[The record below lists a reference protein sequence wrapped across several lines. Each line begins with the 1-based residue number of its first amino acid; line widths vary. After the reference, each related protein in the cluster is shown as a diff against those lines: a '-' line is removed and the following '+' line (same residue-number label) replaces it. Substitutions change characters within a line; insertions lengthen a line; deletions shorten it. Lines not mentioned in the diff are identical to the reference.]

1 VRKRSRIVAGAAGLI
16 AIVAIAL
23 VPAFAG
29 AHVRYLVGAK
39 PFSEQY
45 ILAALIKQRLDANG
59 LAAGQRDGLGSAV
72 ILDALAA
79 NEIDVYV
86 DYTGTIWA
94 NQMHRTDVA
103 PRAEVLAQVGEWLK
117 RERNIT
123 LLGGLGFENAYALAM
138 TKKRGE
144 ALGIRTLADL
154 AAQAPRLSIAGD
166 YEFFQRPEWAALRTA
181 YGLAFRTQR
190 QMQAE
195 FMYPAIAAGEVDV
208 ISAYTSDG
216 RIAQYDLVVLDDP
229 KHAIPPYDAVLLI
242 APKRAD
248 DAAFIDAL
256 RPLLDAINVAT
267 MRDANARASAE
278 GASPDQ
284 VARWLWAKI
293 SQR

>member
-1 VRKRSRIVAGAAGLI
+1 
-16 AIVAIAL
+16 
-23 VPAFAG
+23 
-29 AHVRYLVGAK
+29 
-39 PFSEQY
+39 
-45 ILAALIKQRLDANG
+45 
-59 LAAGQRDGLGSAV
+59 
-72 ILDALAA
+72 
-79 NEIDVYV
+79 
-86 DYTGTIWA
+86 
-94 NQMHRTDVA
+94 MHRTDVA
-103 PRAEVLAQVGEWLK
+103 TRAEVLAQVGEWLK
-117 RERNIT
+117 RERNVT

-181 YGLAFRTQR
+181 YGLTFRTQR

-216 RIAQYDLVVLDDP
+216 RVAQYDLVVLDDP

-284 VARWLWAKI
+284 IARWLWEKI
-293 SQR
+293 SKR